1 MNNAWLDEGLRSL
14 AEGDWSEAINGLRW
28 ASDAEPGNPR
38 ILLALIDAY
47 ERAAAAEGDPDLVL
61 QAWNVCRALRDR
73 NLPMSEEE
81 RAHFRVAFV
90 RVRDAVIAARADGW
104 TPPPSKE
111 EVHRT

>member
-1 MNNAWLDEGLRSL
+1 VTNAWLDEGLRAL

-28 ASDAEPGNPR
+28 AGDADPGNAR

-47 ERAAAAEGDPDLVL
+47 EQAAAAEGDPDLVL

-73 NLPMSEEE
+73 NLPMSDEE
-81 RAHFRVAFV
+81 RGAFRAAFV
-90 RVRDAVIAARADGW
+90 RIRDAVIAARASGW
-104 TPPPSKE
+104 TPPLSKE

>member
-1 MNNAWLDEGLRSL
+1 MTNAWLDEGLRAL
-14 AEGDWSEAINGLRW
+14 ADGDWSEAINGLRW

-38 ILLALIDAY
+38 ILLALIDVY

-81 RAHFRVAFV
+81 RAHFRVTFV
-90 RVRDAVIAARADGW
+90 RVRDAVIAARAGGW
-104 TPPPSKE
+104 TPPLSKE